1 MIDRLRELDSAA
13 TPAPWEVGTG
23 HQSNVIREPIGIDS
37 VGLTG
42 RRLDMPPIFTGQT
55 ASRNRTRW
63 EADAA
68 LIAEARNALPN
79 LLAVAEAARDV
90 MAEWDKLGPTGT
102 MDTVTAHK
110 GLRASLEA
118 LDNR

>member
-1 MIDRLRELDSAA
+1 MIDRLRELNSAA

-68 LIAEARNALPN
+68 LIAEARNALPK
-79 LLAVAEAARDV
+79 LLAVAEAARRMAHSKGSGEYIAAYEDV
-90 MAEWDKLGPTGT
+90 REA
-102 MDTVTAHK
+102 
-110 GLRASLEA
+110 LEA

>member
-68 LIAEARNALPN
+68 LIAEMRNALPK
-79 LLAVAEAARDV
+79 LLAVAEAARALAPRFARDSEDYYDV
-90 MAEWDKLGPTGT
+90 DEKKL
-102 MDTVTAHK
+102 A
-110 GLRASLEA
+110 AALEA